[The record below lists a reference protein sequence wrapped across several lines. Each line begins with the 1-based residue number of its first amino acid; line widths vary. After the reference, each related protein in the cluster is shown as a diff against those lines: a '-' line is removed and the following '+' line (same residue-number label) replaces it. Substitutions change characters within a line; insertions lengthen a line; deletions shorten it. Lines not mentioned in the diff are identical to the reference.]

1 MELAPQKRTPRR
13 KNKWRLATMA
23 KDLSYMAKNNKSFMA
38 KPGEV
43 ESKWYVVDAT
53 DMVLGRLASQVASV
67 LKGKN
72 KPEYTPNVDCGDHV
86 IIINCEKVILTG
98 NKLEDKYYR
107 YHTGYIGGLKEIQ
120 YKKLMKENPDK
131 AVFKAV
137 KGMLP
142 KNSLGAKM
150 LKKLRVYAGSEHN
163 HSAQCP
169 VELKLK

>member
-1 MELAPQKRTPRR
+1 
-13 KNKWRLATMA
+13 MA

-53 DMVLGRLASQVASV
+53 GMVLGRLASQVATV

-86 IIINCEKVILTG
+86 IIINCDKVILTG